1 MARSRSHT
9 RRPPRANP
17 CGVLN
22 VRGAGFGFVQTAEG
36 EFFVPSSK
44 MGGAFDGDVVEVA
57 PLGGSKGH
65 KGGSGAG
72 GASGAASGQNPA
84 ARVVRVVER
93 SHDTLVGRYEV
104 AEPFGV
110 VVPEDPASLTT
121 SSPMRADRPDIED
134 GSLVRVRI
142 ETFPARNT
150 AATGVVEEVIGR
162 ADDEDV
168 GVDLIV
174 ARHKL
179 ETAFSEGALAEARAA
194 VLDEEG
200 ALAAGYRDLRDRFT
214 FTIDPVD
221 ARDFDDALSLECVST
236 WGSAARA
243 GGAQSLRQSCSNEA
257 SKAPARAQK
266 QWVNSPLDCSPCG
279 TRW

>member
-1 MARSRSHT
+1 M
-9 RRPPRANP
+9 
-17 CGVLN
+17 
-22 VRGAGFGFVQTAEG
+22 
-36 EFFVPSSK
+36 
-44 MGGAFDGDVVEVA
+44 VEVA

-72 GASGAASGQNPA
+72 GASGAASGQILRRASCAWSNGPTT
-84 ARVVRVVER
+84 R
-93 SHDTLVGRYEV
+93 SSGAYEV

-110 VVPEDPASLTT
+110 VVPEDPRIPYDIFT
-121 SSPMRADRPDIED
+121 MRADRPDIED

-142 ETFPARNT
+142 EMFPARNT

-279 TRW
+279 SSLGEPLRSSPLRGSRILL

>member
-110 VVPEDPASLTT
+110 VVPEDPRIPYDIFT
-121 SSPMRADRPDIED
+121 MRADRPDIED

-179 ETAFSEGALAEARAA
+179 ETAFSEGALAEARRRPRRGRRPCGR
-194 VLDEEG
+194 LP
-200 ALAAGYRDLRDRFT
+200 R
-214 FTIDPVD
+214 
-221 ARDFDDALSLECVST
+221 
-236 WGSAARA
+236 
-243 GGAQSLRQSCSNEA
+243 
-257 SKAPARAQK
+257 PARPFHVHHRPGRRA
-266 QWVNSPLDCSPCG
+266 
-279 TRW
+279 RF